1 MPLVPRNNS
10 VRMAGDLPFV
20 EYGLDAR
27 DPALG
32 WIRFGGDWSGSA
44 GEIPDGGLGRFLD
57 MHAGLARIQVDV
69 SRMGG
74 WGVGL
79 AAYLLD
85 CREECRL
92 ADVELTLDGLPKGL
106 LRMLGLALPGQD
118 GPDGGGSEVALHP
131 VARVG
136 MTVLALRREIRDAL
150 AFLGEC
156 TLALWRGLRGRA
168 YFRRGDF
175 LLLLQQ
181 CGAEAL
187 PIVSLISFL
196 VGLILAFVGAVQ
208 LERFGASIYVADLV
222 GIAMARE
229 MGCVMVAI
237 VLCGRTGAAFAAHL
251 GTMKVNQ
258 ELDAFRVFGIST
270 VDLLV
275 LPRLLALVLM
285 IPFLT
290 LYADLVG
297 ILGGFVVARVML
309 GISVVEY
316 WDATANALTFAHL
329 GVGVAKSVVFGCIVA
344 FTGCLR
350 GLGCGTNA
358 AAVGSAATSAVVVA
372 ITGVVAADALFAVV
386 FNVLG
391 I

>member
-1 MPLVPRNNS
+1 
-10 VRMAGDLPFV
+10 MAGDLPFV

-27 DPALG
+27 DAALG
-32 WIRFGGDWSGSA
+32 WVRFVGEWGGGGA
-44 GEIPDGGLGRFLD
+44 VIPDGGLGGFLGVND
-57 MHAGLARIQVDV
+57 GVRRMQVDV
-69 SRMGG
+69 SRMEG

-79 AAYLLD
+79 VAYLLE
-85 CREECRL
+85 CREECRGGG
-92 ADVELTLDGLPKGL
+92 VELILDGLPEEL
-106 LRMLGLALPGQD
+106 VRMLELALPGAVD
-118 GPDGGGSEVALHP
+118 TGGGGGALHP

-136 MTVLALRREIRDAL
+136 MRVLALRGEIREAL
-150 AFLGEC
+150 VFLGEC
-156 TLALWRGLRGRA
+156 TLSLWRGLRGRA

-290 LYADLVG
+290 LYADVVG
-297 ILGGFVVARVML
+297 IVGGFVVARVML

-316 WDATANALTFAHL
+316 WDATVNALTFAHL
-329 GVGVAKSVVFGCIVA
+329 GVGVAKSLVFGCIVA

-372 ITGVVAADALFAVV
+372 ITGVVAADAVFAVV